1 MFLATGIILLIIS
14 LVIICAIAFTTAR
27 KIKVRGEI
35 VISKKNLIYL
45 VPTYLLIYV
54 LHMSAWLYN
63 GNGLDF
69 FSGFSL
75 LGSALEVITKFKVD
89 TSLVLPVCEAYP
101 VYYADF
107 VLAYVAGGASV
118 ILSVASFFSPRI
130 RNYFS
135 RLRYLRR
142 GCDIVIGYSEGSM
155 RYLKN
160 NKGCILL
167 APSMARNTYADLI
180 RSGFTVMTCPL
191 GSLNRFLKDVPYN
204 LILFRDGKISYS
216 DVTDQFIAIKKCG
229 RKVALNME
237 AELNEVKI
245 IKEKLIAEADKQV
258 AAYINCFSRHEIVA
272 RQFVRQYPIT
282 KYIPRHFFNDNCT
295 LKQDKEINVVFIGF
309 GKMNYQLFRMCCM
322 QFQFAEQEGDRLASK
337 PVNYYIYDNRDQ
349 ALHNEFLSRITYEF
363 DEDFKDCDFPKPDRI
378 CRIAEVRQTDINSV
392 EARRKFCE
400 VANGN
405 SFTYFIISLNADL
418 EDAAYAQTLKR
429 MLPDNAAY
437 RIFVRNKSNAERFCD
452 DGIIYFGEEGQ
463 IYTHGCIVND
473 DLSELA
479 LRINMLYDSIGN
491 PPEWLRKIR
500 ELPPE
505 RQAEELDRC
514 LKDERN
520 IELMRVNW
528 ESRPMI
534 EQASNLYHA
543 LSLPFKLN
551 LLGFDMVKRSGKDDR
566 GISEEQFD
574 IRYINTGK
582 ADDYADPEFFF
593 GTQSSNVLAFIEHSR
608 WNALYILYDYKQ
620 MRKKDIVAKEVK
632 DNDGNVRITA
642 PHKDAARKRHACIT
656 TYYGL
661 KKLIS
666 YKFKV
671 MYGGEDISKVPPSD
685 KRLREL
691 YNIYRYDYMDLDR
704 IYREITSIGYKIV
717 DNQTRQI

>member
-1 MFLATGIILLIIS
+1 M
-14 LVIICAIAFTTAR
+14 
-27 KIKVRGEI
+27 
-35 VISKKNLIYL
+35 
-45 VPTYLLIYV
+45 
-54 LHMSAWLYN
+54 
-63 GNGLDF
+63 
-69 FSGFSL
+69 
-75 LGSALEVITKFKVD
+75 
-89 TSLVLPVCEAYP
+89 
-101 VYYADF
+101 
-107 VLAYVAGGASV
+107 
-118 ILSVASFFSPRI
+118 
-130 RNYFS
+130 
-135 RLRYLRR
+135 
-142 GCDIVIGYSEGSM
+142 
-155 RYLKN
+155 
-160 NKGCILL
+160 
-167 APSMARNTYADLI
+167 
-180 RSGFTVMTCPL
+180 
-191 GSLNRFLKDVPYN
+191 
-204 LILFRDGKISYS
+204 
-216 DVTDQFIAIKKCG
+216 
-229 RKVALNME
+229 
-237 AELNEVKI
+237 
-245 IKEKLIAEADKQV
+245 
-258 AAYINCFSRHEIVA
+258 
-272 RQFVRQYPIT
+272 
-282 KYIPRHFFNDNCT
+282 
-295 LKQDKEINVVFIGF
+295 
-309 GKMNYQLFRMCCM
+309 
-322 QFQFAEQEGDRLASK
+322 
-337 PVNYYIYDNRDQ
+337 
-349 ALHNEFLSRITYEF
+349 
-363 DEDFKDCDFPKPDRI
+363 
-378 CRIAEVRQTDINSV
+378 

-437 RIFVRNKSNAERFCD
+437 RIFVRNKSNAERLCD

-528 ESRPMI
+528 EGRPMI

-671 MYGGEDISKVPPSD
+671 MYGGEDISKVPHSD

-691 YNIYRYDYMDLDR
+691 YNIYRYDYMDLDC